1 MEHLGAYKVP
11 LTVHLAISH
20 WKTAVQHVEEARR
33 AELEA
38 LKLNHNLVVFRG
50 ASAGIEEAA
59 LEESEF
65 SLCIVTI
72 LLIFYIY
79 YYYSS

>member
-20 WKTAVQHVEEARR
+20 WKAAVQRVEEARR

-38 LKLNHNLVVFRG
+38 HKINHNLLVFRG
-50 ASAGIEEAA
+50 PAAAACIDEAKM
-59 LEESEF
+59 EESK
-65 SLCIVTI
+65 
-72 LLIFYIY
+72 
-79 YYYSS
+79 